1 MEIMDTEN
9 NKPNY
14 EKLEIWQEAMDL
26 TKEVYKITQKFPS
39 EEKFGLVDQIR
50 RAIVSVA
57 LNIAEGQGRGTKPE
71 FRRFLQM
78 ALGSLNET
86 STLLTLSSE
95 LSIVSQETIT
105 PLRDRSLTLMKRIQ
119 KLITKLQ

>member
-1 MEIMDTEN
+1 MDTEN